1 MTLNYTKKVFLMKY
15 RISVSRYT
23 LANKLAPGHPAWK
36 NFNAGFDNLEVTDVE
51 LMTAIRRGQSI
62 TTWHKDNW
70 RTSENF
76 ICGQHIG
83 LDFDNGNNTSSMNYL
98 IKDSFISKYASFLYT
113 TTSHTPEEPRARVI
127 FLLDKPIQQATNYT
141 NAVRSILWLFDSADR
156 QCKDAVRFFYGS
168 MNCEMIHLGNI
179 LTIDKIKKI
188 IADYQESAKRQQK
201 PKLKNYTATASQTE
215 VYEALKLINPWQV
228 DYDEW
233 VNILMGIHSEFGDDG
248 FSMAESWADGKKGEV
263 EQKWRSF
270 KDNGNGTGKVT
281 IATVFGIAKRFGW
294 NQ

>member
-1 MTLNYTKKVFLMKY
+1 MTDTYKVA
-15 RISVSRYT
+15 ISRYT
-23 LANKLAPGHPAWK
+23 LDKKLTPGHPAWK
-36 NFNAGFDNLEVTDVE
+36 KFNSGFDNLEVTNVE

-83 LDFDNGNNTSSMNYL
+83 LDFDNGNKTSSMDYL
-98 IKDSFISKYASFLYT
+98 IKDSFISKYASFLYN
-113 TTSHTPEEPRARVI
+113 TTSHTPEEPRSRVI
-127 FLLDKPIQQATNYT
+127 FLLDKPIHQAVNYT
-141 NAVRSILWLFDSADR
+141 NAVKSILWLFDSADR

-168 MNCEMIHLGNI
+168 MNCDMMHLGNV
-179 LTIDKIKKI
+179 LTIDKVKKI
-188 IADYQESAKRQQK
+188 IADYQESAKREQK
-201 PKLKNYTATASQTE
+201 PKLKNFTATASQSE

-233 VNILMGIHSEFGDDG
+233 VNILMGIHSEFGDNG
-248 FSMAESWADGKKGEV
+248 FSMADSWADGKKGEV

-294 NQ
+294 NKELIHG